1 MKNSKTQE
9 VFSLRLSKG
18 NESHLVCLISEIL
31 YGFILS
37 YNFFIIKLRRRKS
50 LKLQEKVAKHYV
62 ADNELIWHMAYNI
75 IYYNKQTHTQR
86 QQAEIC

>member
-37 YNFFIIKLRRRKS
+37 YNFFIIKLRWRKS
-50 LKLQEKVAKHYV
+50 FKLQEKVAKHYV

>member
-37 YNFFIIKLRRRKS
+37 YNFFIIKLRRKS
-50 LKLQEKVAKHYV
+50 FKLQEKVAKHYV
-62 ADNELIWHMAYNI
+62 ADNELI
-75 IYYNKQTHTQR
+75 
-86 QQAEIC
+86 

>member
-18 NESHLVCLISEIL
+18 NERSLVCLISEIL

-37 YNFFIIKLRRRKS
+37 YYFFIIKLRWRKS

>member
-18 NESHLVCLISEIL
+18 NKSHLVCLISEIL

-37 YNFFIIKLRRRKS
+37 YNFFIIKLRWRKS
-50 LKLQEKVAKHYV
+50 LKLQEKVAKPYV
-62 ADNELIWHMAYNI
+62 ADNELIWHMAYNN

>member
-37 YNFFIIKLRRRKS
+37 YNFFTIKLRWRKS
-50 LKLQEKVAKHYV
+50 LKLQEKVAKPYV
-62 ADNELIWHMAYNI
+62 ADNELIWHMAYNN